1 MKLCLPCP
9 GKLRAHSARASSA
22 GARPPTSHLAKRLPG
37 GNWLR
42 CVLVLGLAMA
52 AAAQVLYD
60 GSLST
65 LPAAQG
71 WSYAALPGLAQQ
83 TQNGNAVRLLT
94 TASTIETAGYARV
107 APIPLEREPGFN
119 LVLRLLLPAET
130 HARRDRAGFS
140 VIVLAA
146 DRRGVELG
154 FWTNLVFAQNDAPL
168 FTHGEEAAH
177 DFAAGFTDLV
187 LSLRGER
194 YTLFADGAPLLVGPV
209 RDYTAFSGFP
219 DVYETPNFLFLG
231 DNTTSAAAE
240 VVLSSVVL
248 VPAPHLQSARPGV
261 VEWTGVSGQVYTI
274 EASPDLK
281 TWNSA
286 GRVEAVGERF
296 RFTNALAGSTSQY
309 LRLTHP

>member
-1 MKLCLPCP
+1 MNLCRRCP
-9 GKLRAHSARASSA
+9 GMIHANPARAIPGGVRPLVRHLA
-22 GARPPTSHLAKRLPG
+22 TRPPR

-42 CVLVLGLAMA
+42 CVFVFGLATA
-52 AAAQVLYD
+52 ATAQVLYD

-71 WSYAALPGLAQQ
+71 WSYAALPGSAQQ
-83 TQNGNAVRLLT
+83 TQGGNAVRLLT
-94 TASTIETAGYARV
+94 TATTLETAGYARV
-107 APIPLEREPGFN
+107 APIPLEREAGFN
-119 LVLRLLLPAET
+119 LVLRLHLPAET
-130 HARRDRAGFS
+130 HVRQDRAGFS

-168 FTHGEEAAH
+168 FTHAEEAAH

-194 YTLFADGAPLLVGPV
+194 YTLFADGALLLAGPV

-240 VVLSSVVL
+240 VVLASVVL

-261 VEWTGVSGQVYTI
+261 LEWTGVPGQVYTV

-286 GRVEAVGERF
+286 GRVEAVGEQV
-296 RFTNALAGSTSQY
+296 RFTNAPTASTPRY
-309 LRLTHP
+309 LRVTHP

>member
-1 MKLCLPCP
+1 MLPACP
-9 GKLRAHSARASSA
+9 ARSVYG
-22 GARPPTSHLAKRLPG
+22 GARLSTSHLAKRPPR

-42 CVLVLGLAMA
+42 CVLGLGLATT

-60 GSLST
+60 GSLNT

-71 WSYAALPGLAQQ
+71 WNYAALPGSAQQ
-83 TQNGNAVRLLT
+83 TQNGNATRLRT
-94 TASTIETAGYARV
+94 TATTLETAGYARA

-119 LVLRLLLPAET
+119 LVLRLQLPAET
-130 HARRDRAGFS
+130 HVRQDRAGFS

-194 YTLFADGAPLLVGPV
+194 YTLFADGAPLLAGPV

-219 DVYETPNFLFLG
+219 DVYETPSFLFLG

-240 VVLSSVVL
+240 VVLASVIL

-261 VEWTGVSGQVYTI
+261 LEWAGVPGQVYTV

-286 GRVEAVGERF
+286 GRVEALGERA
-296 RFTNALAGSTSQY
+296 RFTNAPTASTPRY
-309 LRLTHP
+309 LRVSHP